1 MLYGLYARIGFRML
15 REMFQALGLGQTD
28 ADVAF
33 VKEMLAALPPGHIA
47 EKRIAARSW
56 TDNA

>member
-47 EKRIAARSW
+47 EKRIAARS
-56 TDNA
+56 